1 MKIFEITE
9 ATPSNARITRVQGSK
24 VTVDQGDGVETTIDT
39 SKNPNAVD
47 QDEQGNVKVDT
58 DPSNSSM
65 KKKQQQSRLR
75 PGQKVTVSDED

>member
-1 MKIFEITE
+1 MKISEITE
-9 ATPSNARITRVQGSK
+9 TTSNARISRVQGSR

-47 QDEQGNVKVDT
+47 QDEQGNVEINT
-58 DPSNSSM
+58 NPANSAM

-75 PGQKVTVSDED
+75 PGQKVSVADED